1 MRIIQASAL
10 NFGSYE
16 ELEFMADTKGLTL
29 ISGPTGSGKS
39 ALCDLIPWVLFGVTA
54 KNGAADEVRRW
65 GVEEQTIGT
74 IILKIPSK
82 DTLRVVRKRGPNDLV
97 FSLKTN
103 TSNWAEIR
111 GKDLKDTQK
120 LLNDFMGMDAD
131 LYLSGAY
138 FHEFCTSAS
147 FFITTA
153 KNRREIIEQ
162 IVDLTLHKSLAEKST
177 ALLKTSKTHK
187 NVLDQEVRDAEGEL
201 QYCNKAILGTNKRL
215 AEWDKTHEFQLLDL
229 KARYITF
236 ESDKAVSVKDLQVKI
251 IDYELT
257 RDLKINELTLAQNA
271 SSMGICAKCG
281 QTTDH
286 KHDYSD
292 EIEQI
297 AIKENP
303 FISPLEATFAGQNTY
318 GQQIMAM
325 EASVN
330 PHIEVSDELLS
341 RIMILTD
348 LLGGLKTERGQLAM
362 KIADLETLQDTIAI
376 FRSISVETT
385 ILHLEATTNDLISK
399 HFDGEI
405 LVSLN
410 ISGDDKLEVTIYKD
424 SNECSYTQLSKGQRQ
439 LLKLSFGIAVMD
451 AISNQHGIHFD
462 QLFFDESL
470 DGLDET
476 LKVKAIALFEKL
488 ATKHNSVYIV
498 EHSSAVKTMIN
509 NRIDVTLIDG
519 ASQIEEA

>member
-1 MRIIQASAL
+1 MRIIQANAL

-16 ELEFMADTKGLTL
+16 ELEFMADNKGLTL

-65 GVEEQTIGT
+65 GSEATSGT
-74 IILKIPSK
+74 
-82 DTLRVVRKRGPNDLV
+82 VVIEISDGRKVIVHRNRGPNDLNYHFNDEV
-97 FSLKTN
+97 N
-103 TSNWAEIR
+103 CRR

-120 LLNDFMGMDAD
+120 LLNQLLGMDAD

-162 IVDLTLHKSLAEKST
+162 IVDLNLHKSLAEKST
-177 ALLKTSKTHK
+177 ALLKVSKALK
-187 NVLDQEVRDAEGEL
+187 NTLDQEVRDAEGEL

-236 ESDKAVSVKDLQVKI
+236 ESDKAVSVKDLQDKI

-271 SSMGICAKCG
+271 SSMGVCVKCG

-292 EIEQI
+292 EIQQI

-303 FISPLEATFAGQNTY
+303 FISPLEATFAGTNTY
-318 GQQIMAM
+318 GQQVIDT
-325 EASVN
+325 ENSIN
-330 PHIEVSDELLS
+330 PHIEVADELLS

-462 QLFFDESL
+462 QLFFDEAL
-470 DGLDET
+470 DGLDEN
-476 LKVKAIALFEKL
+476 LKIKAITLFEQL

-498 EHSSAVKTMIN
+498 EHSSAVKIMVN
-509 NRIDVTLIDG
+509 NRIDVTLVDG
-519 ASQIEEA
+519 ASHIEEA